1 MEIKKAT
8 LDDAISI
15 YRLEL
20 ECFESPWSYEN
31 VQSELENPISSYYI
45 ALYGD
50 VVIGYMG
57 FQSIFSEAFITNVA
71 IKKDFRSL
79 GYGKKLMEYFIDV
92 CKKENIARASLE
104 VKTTNKP
111 ALSLYSKLGFEIEG
125 KRNNY
130 YGIGKDAYIMWKDI

>member
-31 VQSELENPISSYYI
+31 VQSELENPISSYYL

-79 GYGKKLMEYFIDV
+79 GYGKRLMEYFIDV
-92 CKKENIARASLE
+92 CKKENIARASSVSYTHLRAHE
-104 VKTTNKP
+104 T
-111 ALSLYSKLGFEIEG
+111 
-125 KRNNY
+125 
-130 YGIGKDAYIMWKDI
+130 